1 MTCTQHMVL
10 YMVLWTRSICVIYNV
25 SCNNV
30 LDIIIVYT
38 NNQWTL
44 GDVLEDYDYTKVK
57 EYLPILDEHGY
68 FREGYFT
75 TKDQL
80 QQQSLAHQQQLLQLQ
95 QHLDTERRMRR
106 SMALQLDK
114 LQESSANIS
123 TGNILRS
130 RYSVYYFNIGDVGT
144 KEVTMTDIAIQCTIY
159 NDASGNVHVITV
171 QSIIFTTFIYA
182 TCTCTFTLTVSI
194 QLRHFTDMYVIY
206 CIL

>member
-30 LDIIIVYT
+30 LYIIIVYT
-38 NNQWTL
+38 NNQWTP
-44 GDVLEDYDYTKVK
+44 GDVLVDYDYTKVNK
-57 EYLPILDEHGY
+57 YLLILARYSD
-68 FREGYFT
+68 

-95 QHLDTERRMRR
+95 QQLDTERRMRR

-123 TGNILRS
+123 TGNIIHL
-130 RYSVYYFNIGDVGT
+130 
-144 KEVTMTDIAIQCTIY
+144 
-159 NDASGNVHVITV
+159 
-171 QSIIFTTFIYA
+171 
-182 TCTCTFTLTVSI
+182 
-194 QLRHFTDMYVIY
+194 
-206 CIL
+206 

>member
-1 MTCTQHMVL
+1 MTQCYICCAVYVCVVIDCIMTCTQHMVL

-30 LDIIIVYT
+30 LYTIIVYT
-38 NNQWTL
+38 NNQWTP

-57 EYLPILDEHGY
+57 EYLLILARHVSD
-68 FREGYFT
+68 

-95 QHLDTERRMRR
+95 QQLDTERRMRR

-123 TGNILRS
+123 TGNIFFCEVQC
-130 RYSVYYFNIGDVGT
+130 RYSVYYHNIGDVGT
-144 KEVTMTDIAIQCTIY
+144 KEVTMTDIAIQHTH
-159 NDASGNVHVITV
+159 NNTSGNVHVITV
-171 QSIIFTTFIYA
+171 QSIITF
-182 TCTCTFTLTVSI
+182 L
-194 QLRHFTDMYVIY
+194 YVHVH
-206 CIL
+206 LH

>member
-30 LDIIIVYT
+30 LYIIIVYT
-38 NNQWTL
+38 NNQWTP
-44 GDVLEDYDYTKVK
+44 GDVLENYDYTKVK
-57 EYLPILDEHGY
+57 EYLLMLPSQD
-68 FREGYFT
+68 YFT

-114 LQESSANIS
+114 LQESSTNIS
-123 TGNILRS
+123 TGNIL
-130 RYSVYYFNIGDVGT
+130 
-144 KEVTMTDIAIQCTIY
+144 
-159 NDASGNVHVITV
+159 
-171 QSIIFTTFIYA
+171 
-182 TCTCTFTLTVSI
+182 
-194 QLRHFTDMYVIY
+194 
-206 CIL
+206 